1 MTVINTTTQ
10 LCDILCNLEPDP
22 ETGLVG
28 TPSNLDH
35 EHPTL
40 PDGDPVSEAEAYID
54 VSDDVDWTV
63 EIDVHRHAEPAMD
76 PAPVHSLDES
86 NLPMTEAADF
96 ALPALPPSWTKQEGG
111 KLYFLSF
118 FLCIYVDLTDIA
130 MKLFTQTPS
139 GDASRRWF
147 QKIAMSL
154 PKKTSNQ
161 VSEFHQYCSQNH
173 LL

>member
-22 ETGLVG
+22 DTGLVG

-35 EHPTL
+35 ERPTL

-63 EIDVHRHAEPAMD
+63 EIDVHRHAEPAID

-86 NLPMTEAADF
+86 NLPMTEAVDF
-96 ALPALPPSWTKQEGG
+96 ALPALPPSWTKQEEGN
-111 KLYFLSF
+111 
-118 FLCIYVDLTDIA
+118 IA

-154 PKKTSNQ
+154 PKKALKTSNQ
-161 VSEFHQYCSQNH
+161 VSEFHQYCSLNH

>member
-1 MTVINTTTQ
+1 TVINTTTQ

-22 ETGLVG
+22 DIGLVG

-35 EHPTL
+35 EHPKL

-63 EIDVHRHAEPAMD
+63 EIDVHRFAHAEPAMD
-76 PAPVHSLDES
+76 PPPVHSLDES
-86 NLPMTEAADF
+86 NLPMTEARDF
-96 ALPALPPSWTKQEGG
+96 AFPALPPSWTKQER
-111 KLYFLSF
+111 
-118 FLCIYVDLTDIA
+118 DIA

-139 GDASRRWF
+139 GDASRRYF

-154 PKKTSNQ
+154 PNNTSNQ
-161 VSEFHQYCSQNH
+161 VTEFHQYCSLNH